1 MIWEIQRGL
10 FAPKSLHFQ
19 LDIGRETLT
28 IITLPLDYIILWE
41 VPGKM
46 LILVF
51 MPGIYCQ
58 TTFLH
63 SCLDIL
69 LLSMAEASP
78 VVWDNSVN
86 IPGLQ
91 ILTDVQ
97 VTKPR
102 EHTYR

>member
-1 MIWEIQRGL
+1 MIWAIQRGL
-10 FAPKSLHFQ
+10 FAPKFLHFH
-19 LDIGRETLT
+19 LDIGPEILT
-28 IITLPLDYIILWE
+28 IITLPLNYIILWK
-41 VPGKM
+41 VSGKM

-58 TTFLH
+58 TALLP

-69 LLSMAEASP
+69 LLSMAAAFP

-86 IPGLQ
+86 ISGLQ
-91 ILTDVQ
+91 ILADVQ

-102 EHTYR
+102 EYTY